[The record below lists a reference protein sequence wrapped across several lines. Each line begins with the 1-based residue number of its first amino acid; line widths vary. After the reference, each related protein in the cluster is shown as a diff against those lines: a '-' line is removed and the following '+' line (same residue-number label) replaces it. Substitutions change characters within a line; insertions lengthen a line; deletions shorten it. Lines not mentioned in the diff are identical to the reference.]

1 MRILIILIIKLIL
14 LICVEAKFFLK
25 RLRFNIY
32 IFLLIFKV
40 FEIRITRAKNFLK
53 LNKIFKFLLILK
65 RLILQFLRSFLI
77 FLWTL
82 IKLILL
88 ILLIWLE
95 IHILML
101 IILISWAFMLL
112 KIILTIFSLRTDFT
126 FNYFNFLHRLLISIL
141 IKEIIIKVYNLL
153 NFSILKL
160 FILLFYFD
168 KLLVFS
174 IINKIFLLF
183 FFFYAFCLF
192 FLCLL
197 FLLSFHKYLNR

>member
-1 MRILIILIIKLIL
+1 
-14 LICVEAKFFLK
+14 
-25 RLRFNIY
+25 
-32 IFLLIFKV
+32 
-40 FEIRITRAKNFLK
+40 
-53 LNKIFKFLLILK
+53 
-65 RLILQFLRSFLI
+65 
-77 FLWTL
+77 
-82 IKLILL
+82 
-88 ILLIWLE
+88 
-95 IHILML
+95 ML
-101 IILISWAFMLL
+101 IILISWSFKLL

-197 FLLSFHKYLNR
+197 FLLSFHKYLNRLILFQWTAISYLVHHIQPLFRKILIFIIFFFFIIFLI